1 MEAARI
7 SHSLATEG
15 YFMICHTFLESVY
28 YLPHDHH
35 MSVTH
40 KMTNDRSAKKIVANY
55 KIWRHYPIDDIV
67 VGGIGGFYNVEQWH
81 KLAKPMS

>member
-1 MEAARI
+1 M
-7 SHSLATEG
+7 LLLLTCG
-15 YFMICHTFLESVY
+15 
-28 YLPHDHH
+28 DHVANNRG
-35 MSVTH
+35 S
-40 KMTNDRSAKKIVANY
+40 KKIVANY